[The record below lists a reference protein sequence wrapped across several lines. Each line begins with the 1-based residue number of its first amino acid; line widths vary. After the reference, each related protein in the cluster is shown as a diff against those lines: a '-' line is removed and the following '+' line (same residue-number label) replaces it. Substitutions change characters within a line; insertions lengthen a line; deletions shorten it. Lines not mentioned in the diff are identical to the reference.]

1 MITLGDF
8 MNIIGVIAEYNPFHN
23 GHIYQIKKIKELYK
37 DSIIIA
43 VTSSSFCQ
51 RGDLSIINKWNKTK
65 VALENGVDLVVE
77 LPFVYSTQSADVFAK
92 GALEILNHLKV
103 DTLIFG
109 TEIDN
114 LDKLISLAKKQLE
127 SDQKDLKKYLKEG
140 YNYPTALSKSI
151 DSDIKE
157 PNNLLAI
164 SYIKEILK
172 SNYKIEPISI
182 KRTNSYHNDKLDSDI
197 VSATAIRK
205 NLNDKNLSNYL
216 PKNEVKDLYK
226 IDYDYLFKLLKYKII
241 SDINILN
248 TYQTVDEGIENK
260 IKKVIDK
267 SDNFED
273 LIKNIKSKRYTYNKI
288 KRMLIHILASF
299 TKEEAKRIKIDYIRV
314 LGFNN
319 SGKVYLN
326 KIKKDVKVPLV
337 TSYKNNNSEVLN
349 IEYRVTNIYS
359 LIVNDINL
367 IEREK
372 EKPIIR

>member
-205 NLNDKNLSNYL
+205 NLNDKNLGNYL

-288 KRMLIHILASF
+288 KRMLIHILTSF

-319 SGKVYLN
+319 NGKVYLN

-359 LIVNDINL
+359 LIVNDTNL

>member
-1 MITLGDF
+1 

-205 NLNDKNLSNYL
+205 NLNDKNLGNYL

-288 KRMLIHILASF
+288 KRMLIHILTSF

-319 SGKVYLN
+319 NGKVYLN

-359 LIVNDINL
+359 LIVNDTNL